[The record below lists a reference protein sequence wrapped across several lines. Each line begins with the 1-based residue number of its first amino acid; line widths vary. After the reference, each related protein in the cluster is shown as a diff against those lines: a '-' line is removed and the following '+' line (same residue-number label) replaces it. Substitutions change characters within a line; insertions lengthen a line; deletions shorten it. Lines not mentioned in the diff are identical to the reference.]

1 MKLPPFD
8 EFIDKLKHFDR
19 KMLSKAFTLNESTL
33 EIHND
38 LFDSILNAL
47 KPVED
52 QSLVIGIT
60 GIPGVGK
67 STFIESFGSYLHQ
80 LGKKIAVF
88 AIDPSS
94 QNTQGSILG
103 DKTRMEQLSRLPN
116 VFIRPS
122 PSSNQLGGLGLNTHK
137 NIALTKAIGFDII
150 LVETVGVGQSETMV
164 KELCDLF
171 LLLMMPG
178 SGDELQGVKKGIME
192 MANLL
197 IVHKADGELIEAAE
211 KSKKE
216 LEAALHYTR
225 DHSDENAVFLYS
237 SLTQKNADAIWN
249 WMERWILNRKKNLD
263 FYKNRK
269 KQDEFWFDYEWKQLL
284 IKHISK
290 THRDTLNDLQSEIT
304 KGNFIS
310 RKQIVDRIL
319 YQSYL

>member
-1 MKLPPFD
+1 MKLPDLD
-8 EFIDKLKHFDR
+8 EWILKLKHFDR

-33 EIHND
+33 EVHND

-47 KPVED
+47 KPNEET
-52 QSLVIGIT
+52 SIVIGIT

-67 STFIESFGSYLHQ
+67 STFIESFGSFLHQ

-137 NIALTKAIGFDII
+137 NIALAKAIGFDII

-197 IVHKADGELIEAAE
+197 IVHKADGDLLDAAE

-225 DHSDENAVFLYS
+225 DHSDKNAVFLYS
-237 SLTQKNADAIWN
+237 SLMQNHADTIWN
-249 WMERWILNRKKNLD
+249 WIEHWILDRKKDLD

-269 KQDEFWFDYEWKQLL
+269 KQADFWFDYEWKQLL
-284 IKHISK
+284 IKHISEK
-290 THRDTLNDLQSEIT
+290 HRETLDDLRSEISN
-304 KGNFIS
+304 GNFIS
-310 RKQIVDRIL
+310 RKQIIARIL
-319 YQSYL
+319 N